1 MLPGSLNHR
10 YGVTCFMTWPPLTF
24 ICLLLTPFFLQFRFV
39 MEGHPVILNPGG
51 TLLPMIALGGAGGI
65 YQDSHNRDQVIKAPL
80 KHNIQGCSQRVIESV
95 REREDFSEL
104 CINREKL
111 IYQTLP
117 KDPNI
122 LDCLAITDRGIEFPY
137 LRHGNVRE
145 YLQKH
150 NNHLDG
156 QIRDR
161 WIKNAVEAVATIHA
175 YGVVHSDISPRNF
188 LVADDF
194 SIKLCD
200 FAGSSVNGLE
210 SLVEEES
217 PYRILP
223 WSPRTF
229 QTDLFALG
237 SFIYE
242 VSTGVRPFAEI
253 GDEEIERRYAVQFFP
268 SLDGLKYYEVISR
281 CWKSQYPCIDV
292 LRSDILRYNQGSGW
306 TNVSPSVAGHGIES
320 TISARS
326 FLVSTFAVISISSAV
341 LWIYRRHH
349 RL

>member
-1 MLPGSLNHR
+1 
-10 YGVTCFMTWPPLTF
+10 
-24 ICLLLTPFFLQFRFV
+24 
-39 MEGHPVILNPGG
+39 MEGHPVILKPEGA
-51 TLLPMIALGGAGGI
+51 LLPMIALGGAGCI

-80 KHNIQGCSQRVIESV
+80 KHNIQGCSQQVIESV
-95 REREDFSEL
+95 RDREDFSEQ

-111 IYQTLP
+111 IYQSLP

-122 LDCLAITDRGIEFPY
+122 LNYLAITDRGIEFPY

-150 NNHLDG
+150 NNDLNG
-156 QIRDR
+156 QIRDE
-161 WIKNAVEAVATIHA
+161 WIKNAIEAVATIHTH
-175 YGVVHSDISPRNF
+175 GVVHSDISPRNF

-200 FAGSSVNGLE
+200 FAGSSINGLE
-210 SLVEEES
+210 PLVEEES

-253 GDEEIERRYAVQFFP
+253 EDEEIERRYAVQDFP
-268 SLDGLKYYEVISR
+268 SLDGLKYHEVISR
-281 CWKSQYPCIDV
+281 CWKSQYPCTDM
-292 LRSDILRYNQGSGW
+292 LRSDILRCTQGSGW
-306 TNVSPSVAGHGIES
+306 NKASPSVAGHGIES
-320 TISARS
+320 TLSASS
-326 FLVSTFAVISISSAV
+326 FLVSTLAVISIGSAA

-349 RL
+349 T